1 LFNAAAVP
9 ATLTHDSL
17 TADAM
22 PEARLIP
29 SVLPVPAVEVMRDG
43 NAVRPLPSLS
53 TLTSD
58 VIRWNGAALESYD
71 CVPGCSIPE
80 HEHPTHFLNLLTS
93 DGVRAEWR
101 TNGRS
106 HRALNDAG
114 TIYLLPRGTRDS
126 LKWYGASSR
135 IIVTFDPT
143 FLARAVE
150 ETAHLPDVPLQEHWN
165 LHDRQIET
173 LMRAMRTDIDE
184 GCPAGRLY
192 GEQLAAA
199 LAVYLVRRYSAV
211 LVPAPSAVGGLPL
224 YRLRRV
230 LEYIDGNLGRDLR
243 LLELATLVGMSAHHF
258 SALFRASTGAPPHR
272 YVMRQRLEKAKHLL
286 KRSRLSVL
294 EIALQTGFGDQTHFA
309 KTFKRATGETPSAYR
324 ARA

>member
-1 LFNAAAVP
+1 
-9 ATLTHDSL
+9 
-17 TADAM
+17 M

-135 IIVTFDPT
+135 IIVTFDPR

-258 SALFRASTGAPPHR
+258 SALFRASTGMPPHR